1 MTTVD
6 TTIVTPNVTPTDES
20 KPAIIV
26 PPSFVGEICIQCDT
40 RQQKKAQ
47 HVAYKPD
54 ASLIIFFCA
63 HHARRNEEGL
73 KAKGILIHPPVEQ
86 YYL

>member
-6 TTIVTPNVTPTDES
+6 TTLEANTPVKDITPSPVTP
-20 KPAIIV
+20 
-26 PPSFVGEICIQCDT
+26 PSLVGEICIQCDT
-40 RQQKKAQ
+40 RQQKKAA

-54 ASLIIFFCA
+54 ASLVVFFCA

-73 KAKGILIHPPVEQ
+73 KNKGMLIEPAVEQ